1 MNDNKNDNKEE
12 EVKPNETDA
21 PQQREESDAEALES
35 LKKVLAKQATEDEA
49 PQSSSFTLRKIL
61 GGDILTAQ
69 IIRRQLWLV
78 MLIVVFVI
86 IYISNRYNVQQDLIE
101 IDKLQV
107 KLQDAKF
114 KALSSS
120 SAITENSRESNVL
133 DMLKSNKDSTLR
145 IPTQPPYIINV
156 PEEQ

>member
-21 PQQREESDAEALES
+21 TQQREESDAEALES